1 MQKEI
6 AQISIGALLHDIG
19 KIIQRS
25 NLDRREHSLAGY
37 EMLKDTIK
45 DKDILECIRYHHE
58 SELKKAKLDNKSIA
72 YLVCLADN
80 IAAGTDRRD
89 SEDKKGGYQKNTPL
103 YSIYNLINNCRE
115 VLYYD
120 PTTLNQENKI
130 AFPHKTQLLFDDYK
144 YRQIWQGIK
153 GGLKSISYD
162 EMYVN
167 SLLSLLESWSSYV
180 PSSTVMDE
188 VPDISLYDHVKITAA
203 AAGCL
208 YLYLTEQERGD
219 FKKEALSKKDSLM
232 AENAFLLFSC
242 DLSGIQDFIYTTG
255 VKGALKTLRARSLYL
270 EIFLEHV
277 MDELLEKVGLSRAN
291 LIYTGGGHAYALL
304 PNSESCLQ
312 ILHDFKQN
320 INSWLLEEFDT
331 DLYLA
336 CAWTETSGNVLC
348 NKKEGKEKYKKLFSI
363 LSQKLSME
371 KSKRYNAS
379 DLIKL
384 NHKNTSGERECRNCR
399 RSSKLKDNDLCEFCS
414 EILYFSKTALK
425 KDCCFAVTERKIN
438 DTGVLL
444 PTYNGTTCY
453 LKALDRESM
462 LKYLKQSAVKHF
474 YSKNSLTIGTLDAGH
489 IWMGDYNWQK
499 DDEIASF
506 EELAAEANGIK
517 RIGILRADVD
527 NLGEAFAKGFYRE
540 QLGEE
545 ANRYLTLSRSAAL
558 SRSLAMFFKFH
569 LNSILAKK
577 DKSLAYYELSG
588 EDIKKE
594 EGRKVHIIY
603 SGGDDLFL
611 VGAWGD
617 VLSAGI
623 DIYKYFQKYTQ
634 GMLSLSAGFGIY
646 GESVPLLRLAKD
658 TGQLEEQAKSL
669 PGKNAIAL
677 FTADDEAYTWQEF
690 TEDIIEKKLRFLQ
703 KHLQNGEE
711 NATFIY
717 ALVQLLKDHAQ
728 INIAK
733 IAYTLGRRQPDEKAD
748 DVVKAKYNEFS
759 STIYG
764 WAVDKSERKRL
775 ALAGQI
781 YIYLNRN
788 GGRKDDE

>member
-6 AQISIGALLHDIG
+6 AQISIGALLHDMG

-58 SELKKAKLDNKSIA
+58 SEIKQAKLDKQSIA

-80 IAAGTDRRD
+80 IAAGADRRD
-89 SEDKKGGYQKNTPL
+89 SEDKKSGYQKNIPL
-103 YSIYNLINNCRE
+103 HSIYNLINNCQE
-115 VLYYD
+115 VFYYD
-120 PTTLNQENKI
+120 PTTLNQGEKI
-130 AFPHKTQLLFDDYK
+130 AFPHKTQVLFDDYK

-153 GGLKSISYD
+153 DGLNRISYD

-167 SLLSLLESWSSYV
+167 SLLSLLEGWSSYV
-180 PSSTVMDE
+180 PSSTYMEE
-188 VPDISLYDHVKITAA
+188 VPDIPLYDHVKITAA

-208 YLYLTEQERGD
+208 YVYLTEQGRGD
-219 FKKEALSKKDSLM
+219 FKKEALSKKDNLM

-304 PNSESCLQ
+304 PNSENCLQ
-312 ILHDFKQN
+312 ILNDFKHN
-320 INSWLLEEFDT
+320 INSWLMEEFDT

-336 CAWTETSGNVLC
+336 CAWIETSGNILC
-348 NKKEGKEKYKKLFSI
+348 NKEEGKGKYKNLFSV

-371 KSKRYNAS
+371 KSKRYNAA

-384 NHKNTSGERECRNCR
+384 NHKSTDGERECKNCR

-414 EILYFSKTALK
+414 EILYFSKAALK
-425 KDCCFAVTERKIN
+425 NDCIFAVTERKIDGN
-438 DTGVLL
+438 GMLL
-444 PTYNGTTCY
+444 PAYDGTTCY
-453 LKALDRESM
+453 LTALDKETM
-462 LKYLKQSAVKHF
+462 LKYLKQNAVKHF
-474 YSKNSLTIGTLDAGH
+474 YSKNVLTTGTLDAGH
-489 IWMGDYNWQK
+489 IWMGDYHWQRN
-499 DDEIASF
+499 DEMASF
-506 EELAAEANGIK
+506 ADLAAEATGIK

-545 ANRYLTLSRSAAL
+545 ANRYFTLSRSAAL

-577 DKSLAYYELSG
+577 DNNLTYYELSSD
-588 EDIKKE
+588 ETK

-611 VGAWGD
+611 VGAWDD
-617 VLSAGI
+617 VLSAGM

-634 GMLSLSAGFGIY
+634 GMLRLSAGFGIY

-658 TGQLEEQAKSL
+658 TGKLEEQAKSL

-717 ALVQLLKDHAQ
+717 ALVQLLKDDAQ

-759 STIYG
+759 STVYS
-764 WAVDKSERKRL
+764 WAVDKNERKRL

-788 GGRKDDE
+788 GGSKDDDQ